1 MSLFSILG
9 AIIVGFIVGLIAR
22 AIMPGTQKMGIIMT
36 SVLGIAG
43 SLVAN
48 IGGSAVGIYAP
59 GEVAGW
65 IGSIVGA
72 LILLFVVGFLS
83 KKR

>member
-43 SLVAN
+43 SMAAFY
-48 IGGSAVGIYAP
+48 SAGMLGLTGPVGF
-59 GEVAGW
+59 
-65 IGSIVGA
+65 IGSVIGAIV
-72 LILLFVVGFLS
+72 LLFLYEIIR
-83 KKR
+83 KNMR